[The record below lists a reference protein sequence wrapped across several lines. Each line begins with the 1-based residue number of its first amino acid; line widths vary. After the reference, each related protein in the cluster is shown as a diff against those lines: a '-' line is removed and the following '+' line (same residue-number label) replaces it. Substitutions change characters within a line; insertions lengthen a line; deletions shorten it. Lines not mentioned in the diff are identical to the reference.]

1 MGLVGKSCGDGKGVA
16 ENLLLGRGRTPGPG
30 PPGQAQPHSP
40 GPALWLLPAPPMAQ
54 GTVWLEASLRL
65 DGCLEAGL
73 LREGDLAGR
82 DPHTGRV

>member
-1 MGLVGKSCGDGKGVA
+1 MVT
-16 ENLLLGRGRTPGPG
+16 GREGGGRTCCWAVAG

-82 DPHTGRV
+82 DPHGHTGWKPGVESVV